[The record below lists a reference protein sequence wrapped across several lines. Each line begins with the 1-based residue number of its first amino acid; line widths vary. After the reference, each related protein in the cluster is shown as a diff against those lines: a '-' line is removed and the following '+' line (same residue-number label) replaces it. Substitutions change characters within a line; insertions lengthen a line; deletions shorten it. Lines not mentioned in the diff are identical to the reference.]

1 MKFGGQE
8 MLLLFL
14 IVLLLFGAA
23 RLPKL
28 ARSLREAKD
37 EFQKE
42 TGPSDVAEA
51 HTATPEPAAATAP
64 ASGSAAEADGPKP
77 AGLQTEPENKQDT
90 PNA

>member
-42 TGPSDVAEA
+42 SASAPAAGSSDVPEA
-51 HTATPEPAAATAP
+51 QTANPEPAATAAP
-64 ASGSAAEADGPKP
+64 ADGPKP
-77 AGLQTEPENKQDT
+77 AGLQTEPENKPDT

>member
-1 MKFGGQE
+1 MNFGGQE

-42 TGPSDVAEA
+42 SEPAPP
-51 HTATPEPAAATAP
+51 ATPEAP
-64 ASGSAAEADGPKP
+64 
-77 AGLQTEPENKQDT
+77 T
-90 PNA
+90 PNEKA

>member
-42 TGPSDVAEA
+42 SAVPEA
-51 HTATPEPAAATAP
+51 QTANPEPAATA
-64 ASGSAAEADGPKP
+64 AAADGPKP
-77 AGLQTEPENKQDT
+77 AGLQTEPENKPDT
-90 PNA
+90 PNTGT

>member
-1 MKFGGQE
+1 MNFGGQE

-28 ARSLREAKD
+28 ACSLREAKD

-42 TGPSDVAEA
+42 SEVPEA
-51 HTATPEPAAATAP
+51 HTAKPEPGPEAP
-64 ASGSAAEADGPKP
+64 AKAPDGSKP
-77 AGLQTEPENKQDT
+77 AGLQTEPENKET
-90 PNA
+90 

>member
-28 ARSLREAKD
+28 ARSMREAKD

-42 TGPSDVAEA
+42 SEVPEA
-51 HTATPEPAAATAP
+51 STAKPEPAPAAPVAP
-64 ASGSAAEADGPKP
+64 A
-77 AGLQTEPENKQDT
+77 EPEGKPDA
-90 PNA
+90 PSS